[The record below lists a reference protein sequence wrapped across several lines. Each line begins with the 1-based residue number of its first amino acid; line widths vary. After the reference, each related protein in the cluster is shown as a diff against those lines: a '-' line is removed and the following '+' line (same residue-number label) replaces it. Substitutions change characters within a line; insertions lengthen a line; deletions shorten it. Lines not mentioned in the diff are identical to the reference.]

1 MDCSLPSSYVHGIL
15 QARTLEWISVPSSRG
30 IFPTQE
36 LNLHLLYHL
45 HWQEV
50 LYPQCYLES
59 PIRYRYR
66 HSYRYMYIEWG
77 RDRERERQRIIHTI
91 MFCKV
96 LVNTKPLLL
105 GETQDMFPAS
115 FRSQHSP
122 QPINTQSCF
131 IPVSAEHLILML
143 VYWCWAHGHQH
154 WISYLKEANLHKAH
168 GSLPT
173 WRNTRQY
180 MSSTTIVNSR
190 STNFKQKI
198 KKCVDVVL
206 T

>member
-1 MDCSLPSSYVHGIL
+1 MDCSLPSSFVHGIL
-15 QARTLEWISVPSSRG
+15 QARILEWIAVPSSRG

-36 LNLHLLYHL
+36 LNLHLLHLL

-50 LYPQCYLES
+50 LYPQRYLES
-59 PIRYRYR
+59 PIDIDIDIVIDICIY
-66 HSYRYMYIEWG
+66 SEAET
-77 RDRERERQRIIHTI
+77 ERERQRIIHTI
-91 MFCKV
+91 MFCKA
-96 LVNTKPLLL
+96 LVNTKPLLS
-105 GETQDMFPAS
+105 EEIQDTFPAS

-143 VYWCWAHGHQH
+143 IYWCWAHGHQH

-180 MSSTTIVNSR
+180 VSSTTIVNSR

-198 KKCVDVVL
+198 KKCVEVVL

>member
-1 MDCSLPSSYVHGIL
+1 MDCSLPSSFVHGIL
-15 QARTLEWISVPSSRG
+15 QARILEWIAVPSSRG

-36 LNLHLLYHL
+36 LNLHLLHLL

-50 LYPQCYLES
+50 LYPQRYLES
-59 PIRYRYR
+59 PIDIDIDIVIDICIY
-66 HSYRYMYIEWG
+66 SEAET
-77 RDRERERQRIIHTI
+77 ERERQRIIHTI
-91 MFCKV
+91 MFCKA
-96 LVNTKPLLL
+96 LVNTKPLLS
-105 GETQDMFPAS
+105 EEIQDTFPAS

-143 VYWCWAHGHQH
+143 IYWCWAHGHQH

-180 MSSTTIVNSR
+180 VSRTTIVNSR

>member
-1 MDCSLPSSYVHGIL
+1 MDCSLPSSFVHGIL
-15 QARTLEWISVPSSRG
+15 QARILEWIAVPSSRG

-36 LNLHLLYHL
+36 LNLHLLHLL

-50 LYPQCYLES
+50 LYPQRYLES
-59 PIRYRYR
+59 PIDIDIDIVIDICIY
-66 HSYRYMYIEWG
+66 SEAET
-77 RDRERERQRIIHTI
+77 ERERQRIIHTI
-91 MFCKV
+91 MFCKA
-96 LVNTKPLLL
+96 LVNTKPLLS
-105 GETQDMFPAS
+105 EEIQDTFSAS

-143 VYWCWAHGHQH
+143 IYWCWAHGHQH

-180 MSSTTIVNSR
+180 VSSTTIVNSR

-198 KKCVDVVL
+198 KKCVEVVL